1 MYFDMQMQ
9 VEAAWQQWQQEALRG
24 QRSWEGVR
32 EEQPTL
38 PTLNRKLIGCTERR
52 HPAKDDRWR
61 YEVDFDRMEQ
71 TNISTQ
77 TTRRIRRFGMTELTD
92 RSSGKSVMWQPSSVG
107 LLQAANGS
115 VQT

>member
-1 MYFDMQMQ
+1 MYVEMQLH

-24 QRSWEGVR
+24 ERSWEGVK

-38 PTLNRKLIGCTERR
+38 PTLNRKLVGCMEAKDRG
-52 HPAKDDRWR
+52 KDDRWQ
-61 YEVDFDRMEQ
+61 YELDIDRMEQ
-71 TNISTQ
+71 TNILTQ

-92 RSSGKSVMWQPSSVG
+92 RRGKSVVWEPSSVG
-107 LLQAANGS
+107 LLKAANGS